1 MKNLFITA
9 VLIMFSA
16 SIVFAGNNPKSKNPV
31 ALITKVVQDVQVKTD
46 DKDWTQAKQAQLLES
61 GNEVKT
67 GKKSLALIKFTDN
80 SLLRV
85 VENTSLKIY
94 ADKKT
99 ATKDISKNTHV
110 DKGELGFEVK
120 KQQDEEFKFTTPTMV
135 ASIRGTSGTVEV
147 YDDGTS
153 LLSVETGEVEVN
165 ATLGDKQS
173 GNVTAGK
180 YAMVNLEG
188 QVNIEESTPEIL
200 KKQERTKRS
209 ETNKLMI
216 KTNKG
221 FIIIEYYE

>member
-1 MKNLFITA
+1 MKKLIFTMVILLFS
-9 VLIMFSA
+9 VSLLFS
-16 SIVFAGNNPKSKNPV
+16 GNNPKSKNPV
-31 ALITKVVQDVQVKTD
+31 ALITKIVQDVKVKTD
-46 DKDWTQAKQAQLLES
+46 ENDWTNAKPAQLLES
-61 GNEVKT
+61 GNEIKT

-99 ATKDISKNTHV
+99 ATKDISKNTHI

-180 YAMVNLEG
+180 YATVNLDG
-188 QVNIEESTPEIL
+188 QLDIKESTPEIQ
-200 KKQERTKRS
+200 KKQEKTRRS
-209 ETNKLMI
+209 ETKKLMI

-221 FIIIEYYE
+221 FIVIEYYE

>member
-1 MKNLFITA
+1 MKNIFLTA
-9 VLIMFSA
+9 VLILFSA
-16 SIVFAGNNPKSKNPV
+16 SLILAGNNPKSKNPV

-46 DKDWTQAKQAQLLES
+46 DKDWAQAKQAQLLES

-94 ADKKT
+94 ADKKA

-165 ATLGDKQS
+165 ATLGEKQS
-173 GNVTAGK
+173 GNVTAGNF
-180 YAMVNLEG
+180 AMVNLEG
-188 QVNIEESTPEIL
+188 QINIEESTPDIL
-200 KKQERTKRS
+200 KKQEKTKRS

-216 KTNKG
+216 KTNRG